1 MTCHPEALLL
11 REGSPAM
18 FLTEMHSLGFSAD
31 RGQVHGGGALAAAL
45 EPEAFREI
53 LRAKEALQDDRLIHG

>member
-1 MTCHPEALLL
+1 
-11 REGSPAM
+11 M